1 MEITPY
7 LSISKKAFD
16 TINHDILI
24 NKLEMYGI
32 RGTANKWIE
41 SYLTDRYQ
49 FVEYDRVSS
58 SKKENYL
65 WSTQGSILGPLFFL
79 IYINDLA
86 KISTKLFT
94 LMFADDT
101 SIFISGSDLYMMEK
115 TLNDEMKKV
124 DTWLKVNKLSLNIS
138 KIHFMLLKGNKT
150 AHYYPKIS
158 VDSKYITQVNCIK
171 FLGIMIDDKST
182 WNII

>member
-32 RGTANKWIE
+32 RGTAKKWIE

-58 SKKENYL
+58 SKK
-65 WSTQGSILGPLFFL
+65 
-79 IYINDLA
+79 
-86 KISTKLFT
+86 KIICGVPRDVF
-94 LMFADDT
+94 
-101 SIFISGSDLYMMEK
+101 
-115 TLNDEMKKV
+115 
-124 DTWLKVNKLSLNIS
+124 
-138 KIHFMLLKGNKT
+138 
-150 AHYYPKIS
+150 
-158 VDSKYITQVNCIK
+158 
-171 FLGIMIDDKST
+171 
-182 WNII
+182 